1 MCLIPNFIQNIQSM
15 PNLNTKLNESNT
27 YDAIV
32 IGSGMSGGW
41 AAKELSEKGLKT
53 LVLEKGRMVNHIE
66 DYPTMMQDAWD
77 MEHRGGMTAE
87 DVKKQ
92 HIQVRS
98 GFVGESTKHFFT
110 NDLDN
115 PYEEKQRFDW
125 IRGNHVG
132 GRTLTWGKQ
141 VYRWADY
148 DFEANTREGIAI
160 DWPIRYKDI
169 APWYSYVEKFVGV
182 SGEKLG
188 LAHLPDGEFLPPME
202 LNCLE
207 KHFRKE
213 VESKFKNRHVTIGRV
228 AHLTEPQ
235 PVHLEL
241 GRGKCQNR
249 NRCSRGCPY
258 GAYFS
263 SNSATLPAAN
273 RTGNFVIRPNSIVHS
288 IIHDEKTNKAK
299 GVKIID
305 SETNKEIDFFAK
317 IVFLCASTLGSTQV
331 LMHSTSSR
339 FPNGL
344 GNDSGELG
352 HNLMDHHYH
361 VGAMATYEGM
371 EDQYYK
377 GRRPNGIFIPK
388 FVNIDEAS
396 HNPDFLRGYD
406 YQGFAARADWGRGNG
421 VVGVGGAFKDSL
433 MKPGGWSMSLMGF
446 GEVLPY
452 HENKVTLSKD
462 KTDKWGIPQLVFDA
476 GLKDNEWKMRKKMA
490 SDAAEMLEN
499 AGFKNVTTFDNVG
512 GLGNGIHE
520 MGTARMGKDPK
531 TSVLNEHN
539 QVHGVPN
546 IFVTDGACM
555 TSANCINPSIT
566 YMALTARAADFAV
579 NEMKRKNL

>member
-1 MCLIPNFIQNIQSM
+1 MA
-15 PNLNTKLNESNT
+15 KLNINVNTSNR

-41 AAKELSEKGLKT
+41 AAKELCEKGLKT
-53 LVLEKGRMVNHIE
+53 LVLEKGRMVNHID

-77 MEHRGGMTAE
+77 MEHRGALSTE
-87 DVKKQ
+87 DRAKH
-92 HIQVRS
+92 HIQIRS

-110 NDLDN
+110 NDLEN

-132 GRTLTWGKQ
+132 GRSLTWGKH
-141 VYRWADY
+141 VYRWSNY
-148 DFEANTREGIAI
+148 DFEANVREGIAV

-188 LAHLPDGEFLPPME
+188 LDHLPDGEFLPPME

-207 KHFRKE
+207 KHFKE
-213 VESKFKNRHVTIGRV
+213 KIQSNYQNNRYVTIGRV
-228 AHLTEPQ
+228 AHLTEAKPW
-235 PVHLEL
+235 HLDL
-241 GRGKCQNR
+241 GRSQCQNR

-273 RTGNFVIRPNSIVHS
+273 RTGNFTIRPNSVVHS
-288 IIHDEKTNKAK
+288 IILDPKSNKAI
-299 GVKIID
+299 GVKILD
-305 SETNKEIDFFAK
+305 ATTHEEIDFFAK
-317 IVFLCASTLGSTQV
+317 IIFSCASTLASTQI
-331 LMHSTSSR
+331 LLNSKSSR

-361 VGAMATYEGM
+361 VGALGTFDGM
-371 EDQYYK
+371 EDQFYK
-377 GRRPNGIFIPK
+377 GRRPTGIFIPK
-388 FVNIDEAS
+388 YVNINDQSKNA
-396 HNPDFLRGYD
+396 DFLRGYD
-406 YQGFAARADWGRGNG
+406 YQGANSSRADWGRGNSE
-421 VVGVGGAFKDSL
+421 VGVGEQFKDSL
-433 MKPGGWSMSLMGF
+433 MKPGGWSMGLMGF

-452 HENKVTLSKD
+452 HENQVSLSKD
-462 KTDKWGIPQLVFDA
+462 KVDKWGIPQLVFDA
-476 GLKDNEWKMRKKMA
+476 GLKKNEWEMRKKMKT
-490 SDAAEMLEN
+490 DAAEMLEN
-499 AGFKNVTTFDNVG
+499 AGFKNIEMFDNVG

-531 TSVLNEHN
+531 TSVLNGFN
-539 QVHGVPN
+539 QVHSVPN
-546 IFVTDGACM
+546 VFVTDGACM
-555 TSANCINPSIT
+555 TSANCVNPSIT
-566 YMALTARAADFAV
+566 YMALTARAVDHAV
-579 NEMKRKNL
+579 NELNRKNL